1 MRSGAIHF
9 QSESETKHLSPRNR
23 MFLQQDNQLTT
34 STFSQMLAQ
43 GKGYGAA
50 MLFISKSPP

>member
-50 MLFISKSPP
+50 MLFIS